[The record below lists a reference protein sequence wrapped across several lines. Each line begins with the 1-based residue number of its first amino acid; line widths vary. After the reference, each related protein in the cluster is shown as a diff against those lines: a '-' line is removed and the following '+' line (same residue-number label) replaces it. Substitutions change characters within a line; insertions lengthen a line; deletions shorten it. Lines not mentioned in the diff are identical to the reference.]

1 MNSWIP
7 YGRQTIEEDDIQ
19 EVVNVLRSDWLT
31 TGPMVERFEKALA
44 ETVGARF
51 AVTFSSGTAALHG
64 AYFAAGVG
72 PGDEVITSPLTF
84 AATANAAVF
93 LGAKPVFADVQED
106 TGNLDPAHVRR
117 LLTRR
122 TKVLAPVDYAGHPAD
137 LDELRD
143 IARDAGAVVV
153 EDACHALGAVYRGR
167 PVGSLAD
174 MTVFSFHPVKHI
186 TTGEGGAVTTDNPE
200 FDERLRAFRNHGIIR
215 EAAQL
220 THEPEGPWYYEM
232 QFLGYNYRLS
242 DIASALGYSQLRK
255 LRRFLARRRE
265 IAARY
270 DELLRDLPL
279 RLPARRPYVDP
290 AWHLYVIRLN
300 DPLRRRAVV
309 DELHRRGVGVQVHYI
324 PVYRHPFYRERTPGA
339 HCPNAERFYAGS
351 ISLPIYPGLSDAE
364 VERVVRALRSLL

>member
-44 ETVGARF
+44 ETVSARF

-153 EDACHALGAVYRGR
+153 EDACHALRSGLPGT
-167 PVGSLAD
+167 S
-174 MTVFSFHPVKHI
+174 
-186 TTGEGGAVTTDNPE
+186 GGLSRRHDRVQLSSRQAHH
-200 FDERLRAFRNHGIIR
+200 HG
-215 EAAQL
+215 
-220 THEPEGPWYYEM
+220 
-232 QFLGYNYRLS
+232 
-242 DIASALGYSQLRK
+242 
-255 LRRFLARRRE
+255 RRRS
-265 IAARY
+265 
-270 DELLRDLPL
+270 
-279 RLPARRPYVDP
+279 
-290 AWHLYVIRLN
+290 
-300 DPLRRRAVV
+300 
-309 DELHRRGVGVQVHYI
+309 GHY
-324 PVYRHPFYRERTPGA
+324 
-339 HCPNAERFYAGS
+339 
-351 ISLPIYPGLSDAE
+351 
-364 VERVVRALRSLL
+364 